1 MRIHMTA
8 AKSRASGLRSWL
20 LWAARGWE
28 HRYVDAAALVLIL
41 VLTMISTRKLLL
53 GGTIVGMDTV
63 TQYYTWYSYLG
74 ESLRSGTLPGW
85 NPRQFS
91 GVPFAGDPLSGW
103 TYLPAM
109 LLFTLL
115 PLNVAAKA
123 YMFLHLLLAGLFAY
137 SLARVLRMG
146 TAGALLAAVAYE
158 YSGYLFVR
166 NTCCFPYANVY
177 TWLPLAI
184 VGAELAIRSPRLLD
198 RGLWWGLS
206 GLALSQILASWLGQ
220 GAYYALI
227 AVGGYVAYRTLLFP
241 PESMRSLRGRLSG
254 AAAHGGAVLLFGFGL
269 AAAGFLPRLEYN
281 ALSNL
286 AGGYSNPKTG
296 LGWTIED
303 WDRLF
308 LPSGQLYAGAAVL
321 ALALAAPLVARG
333 SATRFAVPYFAAL
346 SLFALTFAGRGTTL
360 LHSVLYLLPGL
371 ERMHPHAPPR
381 VMLIFYLGT
390 ALLAGA
396 TLTYLGEMGRRSP
409 ALVSLPILAA
419 LFLLTRSTLVR
430 PVNIPANRADV
441 GLWEAPAPYL
451 LRVGVQMHPGAFWAL
466 ILAVAL
472 AAAYALLPARLTAW
486 RGLAATL
493 LVLVVF
499 ADLFAAGMTAIEHH
513 AGFHGGDR
521 IVKVDLAEYYEPTGA
536 TRFLQSKGGEPSR
549 YVGYDPK
556 ISSKGN
562 TVPYNVRFRDP
573 KARALEAENRATL
586 WEALQSVQ
594 GYNAVHLAR
603 YGEYLK
609 AMNDDS
615 QNYHGSNVLPT
626 GIESPL
632 LDLLNVRY
640 IVVPADTTPESPVR
654 LQELERELP
663 VVYEDDTVKILENR
677 EALPRTWIVHSARQ
691 TRPEEAL
698 DLLASG
704 AVDPRETAL
713 LEEEPPDLDVA
724 DNDSH
729 DHASVTSYEAGRIAL
744 ETSTGAAAL
753 LVLSEVYYP
762 AWKAY
767 VDGERVPLYR
777 ADHLLRAVPVPA
789 GEHTV
794 ELRYESWTLRLGTA
808 VSLLTGLILAALML
822 LKMRDRRTGP
832 KRLVAGE
839 HR

>member
-8 AKSRASGLRSWL
+8 AKSRTSGVRSRLLR
-20 LWAARGWE
+20 AAKGWGQ
-28 HRYVDAAALVLIL
+28 RYVDATALVLIL

-74 ESLRSGTLPGW
+74 ESLRSGAMPGW

-109 LLFTLL
+109 VLFTLL

-123 YMFLHLLLAGLFAY
+123 YLFLHLLLAGLFTY

-184 VGAELAIRSPRLLD
+184 LGAELAIRSPRLLD

-206 GLALSQILASWLGQ
+206 GLALSQILAAWLGQ
-220 GAYYALI
+220 GSYYALL

-241 PESMRSLRGRLSG
+241 PENMRSLRGRLSG
-254 AAAHGGAVLLFGFGL
+254 IVVHGGAVLLFGFGL
-269 AAAGFLPRLEYN
+269 AAAGILPRLEYN

-296 LGWTIED
+296 LGWSIED

-381 VMLIFYLGT
+381 VMLIFYLGI
-390 ALLAGA
+390 AILAGA
-396 TLTYLGEMGRRSP
+396 TLTCLGEEGRRSP
-409 ALVSLPILAA
+409 VLISLPILAA
-419 LFLLTRSTLVR
+419 LFLLTRSTLVP
-430 PVNIPANRADV
+430 PVKIPENRADAD
-441 GLWEAPAPYL
+441 LWEAPAPYL

-466 ILAVAL
+466 IIAVVL
-472 AAAYALLPARLTAW
+472 AAAYALLPVRLTVPRA
-486 RGLAATL
+486 LAAAL

-499 ADLFAAGMTAIEHH
+499 VDLYAAGMTAIEHR
-513 AGFHGGDR
+513 ATFVGGDK
-521 IVKVDLAEYYEPTGA
+521 IVKLDLAEYYEPTGA
-536 TRFLQSKGGEPSR
+536 TRFLQSEGEEPSR
-549 YVGYDPK
+549 YVSFDPQV
-556 ISSKGN
+556 SSKGN
-562 TVPYNVRFRDP
+562 TVPYNVRFTDP
-573 KARALEAENRATL
+573 ESRALEAENRATL
-586 WEALQSVQ
+586 WEGLQSVQ

-603 YGEYLK
+603 YGEYLR
-609 AMNDDS
+609 ALNVLP
-615 QNYHGSNVLPT
+615 QNYHGANVLPE
-626 GIESPL
+626 GIESQL
-632 LDLLNVRY
+632 LDLLNVRH
-640 IVVPADTTPESPVR
+640 IVVPADITAESPES

-677 EALPRTWIVHSARQ
+677 EALPRAWIVHSARQ
-691 TRPEEAL
+691 TEPEEAL
-698 DLLASG
+698 FQLAFDG
-704 AVDPRETAL
+704 VDPRKTAL
-713 LEEEPPDLDVA
+713 LEEAPPDLA
-724 DNDSH
+724 EPDNASD
-729 DHASVTSYEAGRIAL
+729 DRASVTGYEAGRVGL
-744 ETSTGAAAL
+744 ETSTGAGGL

-794 ELRYESWTLRLGTA
+794 ELRYESWTLRLGTV

-822 LKMRDRRTGP
+822 LKMRDRRTCP
-832 KRLVAGE
+832 KSLVAGE